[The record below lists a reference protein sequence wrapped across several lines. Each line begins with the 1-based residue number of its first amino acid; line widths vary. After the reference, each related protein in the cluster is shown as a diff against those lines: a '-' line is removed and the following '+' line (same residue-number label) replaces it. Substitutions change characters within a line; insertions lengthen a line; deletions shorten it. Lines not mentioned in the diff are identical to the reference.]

1 MDGSQLGPLGA
12 AAPIGPSEPWPPAAA
27 VACQPWHVSRVVF
40 WVPYGIAVSHR
51 PGTSTDMWD
60 QA

>member
-1 MDGSQLGPLGA
+1 MDGSQLAPLGPLGA
-12 AAPIGPSEPWPPAAA
+12 VGPSEPWPPAAA
-27 VACQPWHVSRVVF
+27 LACQPSFVL
-40 WVPYGIAVSHR
+40 VPYGIAVSHR